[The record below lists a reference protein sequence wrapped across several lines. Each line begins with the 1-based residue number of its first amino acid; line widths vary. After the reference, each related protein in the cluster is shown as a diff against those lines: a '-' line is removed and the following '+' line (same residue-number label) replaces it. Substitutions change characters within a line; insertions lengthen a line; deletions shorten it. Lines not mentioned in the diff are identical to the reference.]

1 MSKAMTPAPP
11 GVPGKPGP
19 LALLGKLTP
28 RDRAILH
35 TLADHDVLTTSQVAE
50 LAFGSLRHAQT
61 RLAALA
67 RLAVVGRFRSSLPAG
82 SEPWKYYLA
91 PAGAALIAAE
101 RGQPPPA
108 PRVVE
113 QRALALAA
121 SPRLGHLLGV
131 NGFFTALAAAAR
143 ASGGACTLAAW
154 HSERRCAADLGDIVR
169 PDGYGAWARGGRVTS
184 FYLEYDTGSETT
196 ARAAGKL
203 AGYRDLATAT
213 SAPVLVLYW
222 LPAPGRETGLRAAL
236 ARASAA
242 GVLAATG
249 TPALGGPAGPV
260 WLPIGAGRRVPLA
273 GLTPLA
279 ASQIG
284 RGVN

>member
-1 MSKAMTPAPP
+1 MTPAPLR
-11 GVPGKPGP
+11 VAGKPGP
-19 LALLGKLTP
+19 LALLGMLSD
-28 RDRAILH
+28 RDRAILR
-35 TLADHDVLTTSQVAE
+35 TLADHDVLTTSQIAE

-67 RLAVVGRFRSSLPAG
+67 RLAVVGRFRATLPAG
-82 SEPWKYYLA
+82 SEQWRYYLA

-108 PRVVE
+108 PRMVE
-113 QRALALAA
+113 RRAVALAA
-121 SPRLGHLLGV
+121 SQRLGHTLGV

-154 HSERRCAADLGDIVR
+154 HSERRCAADLREIVR
-169 PDGYGAWARGGRVTS
+169 PDGYGAWACGGRLTS
-184 FYLEYDTGSETT
+184 FYLEYDTGTETT

-203 AGYRDLATAT
+203 AGYADLATAQA
-213 SAPVLVLYW
+213 APVLVLYW

-236 ARASAA
+236 ARAGAA

-249 TPALGGPAGPV
+249 TPAMGGPAGPV
-260 WLPIGAGRRVPLA
+260 WLPIGAGRRVRLA
-273 GLTPLA
+273 DLPVPA
-279 ASQIG
+279 HRS
-284 RGVN
+284 

>member
-1 MSKAMTPAPP
+1 VTPAPLR
-11 GVPGKPGP
+11 VPGKPGP
-19 LALLGKLTP
+19 LTLLGKLTP

-35 TLADHDVLTTSQVAE
+35 TLADHDVLTTSQIAE

-67 RLAVVGRFRSSLPAG
+67 RLAVIGRFRATLPAG

-101 RGQPPPA
+101 RGQPPPNS
-108 PRVVE
+108 RLVE
-113 QRALALAA
+113 RRALALAA
-121 SPRLGHLLGV
+121 SQRLAHTLGV

-143 ASGGACTLAAW
+143 ASGGTCTLAAW

-169 PDGYGAWARGGRVTS
+169 PDGYGAWACGGRVTS
-184 FYLEYDTGSETT
+184 FYLEYDTGTETT
-196 ARAAGKL
+196 ARAAAKL
-203 AGYRDLATAT
+203 AGYRDLAVSTG
-213 SAPVLVLYW
+213 APLLVLYW

-236 ARASAA
+236 ARGGAA

-249 TPALGGPAGPV
+249 TPALGTPAGPV
-260 WLPIGAGRRVPLA
+260 WLPVGAGRRVPLA

-279 ASQIG
+279 APQIG

>member
-1 MSKAMTPAPP
+1 VTPAPLR
-11 GVPGKPGP
+11 VPGKPGP

-35 TLADHDVLTTSQVAE
+35 TLADHDVLTTSQIAE

-67 RLAVVGRFRSSLPAG
+67 RLAVVGRFRADLPTG

-101 RGQPPPA
+101 RGQPPPN
-108 PRVVE
+108 PGLVE
-113 QRALALAA
+113 RRALALAA
-121 SPRLGHLLGV
+121 SPRLGHTLGV

-143 ASGGACTLAAW
+143 ASRGACTLAAW
-154 HSERRCAADLGDIVR
+154 HSERRCAADLSDIVR
-169 PDGYGAWARGGRVTS
+169 PDGYGQWACGGHVTS
-184 FYLEYDTGSETT
+184 FYLEYDTGTETT
-196 ARAAGKL
+196 ARAAAKL
-203 AGYRDLATAT
+203 AGYADLALAT
-213 SAPVLVLYW
+213 QAPVLVLYW

-236 ARASAA
+236 ARAGVA

-249 TPALGGPAGPV
+249 TPAMGEPAGPV
-260 WLPIGAGRRVPLA
+260 WLPAGAGRRVPLA
-273 GLTPLA
+273 DLPCTPRVP
-279 ASQIG
+279 G
-284 RGVN
+284 MYP